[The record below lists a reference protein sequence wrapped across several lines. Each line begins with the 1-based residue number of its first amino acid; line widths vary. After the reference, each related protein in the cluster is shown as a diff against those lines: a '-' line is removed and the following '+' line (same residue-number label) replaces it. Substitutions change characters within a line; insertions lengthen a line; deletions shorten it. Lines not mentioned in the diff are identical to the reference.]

1 MSKQL
6 FVDPREMRAPG
17 KIEFTDILENQYQ
30 KTVKDEVGN
39 FPREDLIRIYRD
51 MCYIREFETM
61 IQLIKTTGEY
71 QGVPYNHPGPAHLGI
86 GQEAA
91 YVGQAYHLSIN
102 DFSFG
107 SHRSHGEILARGLR
121 AVETLP
127 EEQLRSIMEDFDGGK
142 ILRVLGNSQLDIR
155 ALGRDFLLNHK
166 G

>member
-91 YVGQAYHLSIN
+91 YVGQALSLI
-102 DFSFG
+102 
-107 SHRSHGEILARGLR
+107 HI
-121 AVETLP
+121 
-127 EEQLRSIMEDFDGGK
+127 
-142 ILRVLGNSQLDIR
+142 
-155 ALGRDFLLNHK
+155 
-166 G
+166 

>member
-61 IQLIKTTGEY
+61 IQLIKPL
-71 QGVPYNHPGPAHLGI
+71 V
-86 GQEAA
+86 
-91 YVGQAYHLSIN
+91 S
-102 DFSFG
+102 
-107 SHRSHGEILARGLR
+107 
-121 AVETLP
+121 
-127 EEQLRSIMEDFDGGK
+127 
-142 ILRVLGNSQLDIR
+142 IR
-155 ALGRDFLLNHK
+155 AFPTITPARLIWVSDKRPLM
-166 G
+166 